1 MRARAK
7 NGVERRKKCVCVKKR
22 KKKKRAPNDDGARM
36 PPVCLARNA
45 SAVARPRDTRWCLTR
60 ASHELRLFRMLLSPS
75 DTPRSSRRSSPPP
88 PFPSLSFSFRSFRR
102 CIDHL
107 RCLDAYAKYIFYGR
121 TQERLSTEP
130 RGERETS
137 DSRLKRTLITRPR
150 SSSEYSRGPNQE
162 FRDARTFL
170 ERDARRKSMD
180 FAPPKI
186 DRTRV
191 LATSTRYEYSLRS
204 VARNE

>member
-1 MRARAK
+1 MPRAK
-7 NGVERRKKCVCVKKR
+7 RVRGC
-22 KKKKRAPNDDGARM
+22 
-36 PPVCLARNA
+36 A
-45 SAVARPRDTRWCLTR
+45 SARYEMVFNARESRITIISD
-60 ASHELRLFRMLLSPS
+60 ASLSVRHSAVLSALF
-75 DTPRSSRRSSPPP
+75 P
-88 PFPSLSFSFRSFRR
+88 PFPSLSSSFRSFRC

-162 FRDARTFL
+162 FRDAPTFL
-170 ERDARRKSMD
+170 ERDAPRKSMD
-180 FAPPKI
+180 FVPPKI
-186 DRTRV
+186 HHTRV
-191 LATSTRYEYSLRS
+191 LATSTRYDQWPE
-204 VARNE
+204 